1 MTELFAVSAPT
12 ATNAHLVDSGAGRH
26 LFIPNGSRLYDIDD
40 NTWDQLQ
47 QRQHEGDQAVQQ
59 ALVDLGVDAPPYVDD
74 TPVTDPP
81 VRALSLA
88 VAQKCNLGCS
98 YCYADGGS
106 FGGPAA
112 NMPAETALATVD
124 LLFSQVAAGERVNLA
139 FLGGEPLLNRPVIRA
154 ATERASSLA
163 AARGIKIGFSITTNG
178 TQLTSDDGD
187 FFEAHGFAVTVSL
200 DGIGPVHDRL
210 RPYISG
216 RGSYDRIMERV
227 VPLLQRQRRMQISA
241 RVTVT
246 PTNLDL
252 PEALDAFVTAGFHGV
267 GFSPL
272 LRSPTGRGELGRTE
286 LAVMLEQM
294 VACGQE
300 FERRVILGERYPFTN
315 AVTAIRELHRGTHRP
330 YPCGA
335 GAGYLGVAADGALAA
350 CHRFV
355 GDPDANFG
363 SVTAGVDRKRQLRWL
378 DERHVHRQEPCTQ
391 CWARYLC
398 GGGCHH
404 EVIARG
410 RPACDYIRGWLHWSL
425 GAYARLSATQPEY
438 FNGP

>member
-1 MTELFAVSAPT
+1 MTELFDVSTPVA
-12 ATNAHLVDSGAGRH
+12 ANAHLVDSGAGRH

-40 NTWDQLQ
+40 ATWALLQ
-47 QRQHEGDQAVQQ
+47 DRQQGGDDAVED
-59 ALVDLGVDAPPYVDD
+59 ALAQLGVDAPAYVDD
-74 TPVTDPP
+74 TPLTDPP

-112 NMPAETALATVD
+112 NMPMDTALASVD
-124 LLFSQVAAGERVNLA
+124 LLLSQVDAGERVNLA

-154 ATERASSLA
+154 ATERARA
-163 AARGIKIGFSITTNG
+163 IATERGVQIGFSITTNG
-178 TQLTSDDGD
+178 TQLSNDDGD

-200 DGIGPVHDRL
+200 DGLGPVHDRL
-210 RPYISG
+210 RPFLSG
-216 RGSYDRIMERV
+216 RGSYEAIMERV
-227 VPLLQRQRRMQISA
+227 LPLLQRQRRMQISA

-246 PTNLDL
+246 PANLGL
-252 PEALDAFVTAGFHGV
+252 TEALDTFVGLGFHGV

-272 LRSPTGRGELGRTE
+272 LRSPTGRDELGRTE
-286 LAVMLEQM
+286 LAAMLEQM

-300 FERRVILGERYPFTN
+300 FERRIIAGQRYPFTN
-315 AVTAIRELHRGTHRP
+315 AVTAMRELHRGTHRP

-355 GDPDANFG
+355 GDQDAAFG
-363 SVTAGVDRKRQLRWL
+363 SITAGIDRSRQLRWL
-378 DERHVHRQEPCTQ
+378 DERHVDRQEPCTR

-425 GAYARLSATQPEY
+425 GAYARLSAARPDY
-438 FNGP
+438 FNGL